1 MFRQSA
7 RRLAGLT
14 AILLGWRP
22 DDFWRTTPEELAT
35 ILAAHLHRDGKPAD
49 RATLERLKEKH
60 PDG

>member
-22 DDFWRTTPEELAT
+22 EDFWRTTPEELAT
-35 ILAAHLHRDGKPAD
+35 ILAAHIHRDGTPAD
-49 RATLERLKEKH
+49 RAVLGRLKEKF